1 MNLFL
6 NRDFLFNEIIRRNE
20 TKLRKKIASTF
31 FSKVNLDDV
40 YQDVCIHILVKIRNE
55 NDENLSK
62 WEAEAWLMTV
72 TNNFCTDKLRSL
84 KSHKQV
90 KKYILVLLDDFSE
103 VDRKLFAS
111 KQSHFNAMDPS
122 LSKKEIDINKL
133 MKFLN
138 ERDQMIIVLRFFRNY
153 SIRDIDIELGLNNS
167 AVYIERAVEKLRK
180 VLNVDRHL
188 DFFDQFFS
196 TDFDDN

>member
-1 MNLFL
+1 M

-20 TKLRKKIASTF
+20 TKLRKKIAATF

-40 YQDVCIHILVKIRNE
+40 YQDVCIHILGKIRNE

-90 KKYILVLLDDFSE
+90 KKKILVLLDDFSE
-103 VDRKLFAS
+103 VDRKLFTS
-111 KQSHFNAMDPS
+111 MQSHFNAMDPS

-138 ERDQMIIVLRFFRNY
+138 ERDQMLIVLRFFRNY

>member
-1 MNLFL
+1 M

-20 TKLRKKIASTF
+20 TKLRKKIAATF

-40 YQDVCIHILVKIRNE
+40 YQDVCIHILGKIRNE

-84 KSHKQV
+84 KSQKQV
-90 KKYILVLLDDFSE
+90 KKNILVLLDDFSE
-103 VDRKLFAS
+103 VDRKLFAA
-111 KQSHFNAMDPS
+111 KQSHFNALDPS

-138 ERDQMIIVLRFFRNY
+138 ERDQTLIVLRFFRNY
-153 SIRDIDIELGLNNS
+153 SIRAIDLELGLNNS

>member
-1 MNLFL
+1 L

-20 TKLRKKIASTF
+20 TKLRKKIAATF

-40 YQDVCIHILVKIRNE
+40 YQDVCIHILGKIRNE
-55 NDENLSK
+55 KDENLSK

-84 KSHKQV
+84 KSQKQV
-90 KKYILVLLDDFSE
+90 KKNILVLLDDFSE
-103 VDRKLFAS
+103 VDRKLFAA
-111 KQSHFNAMDPS
+111 KQSHFNALDPS

-133 MKFLN
+133 LKFLN
-138 ERDQMIIVLRFFRNY
+138 ERDQTLIVLRFFRNY
-153 SIRDIDIELGLNNS
+153 SIRAIDLELGLNNS

>member
-1 MNLFL
+1 L

-20 TKLRKKIASTF
+20 TKLRKKIAATF

-40 YQDVCIHILVKIRNE
+40 YQDVCIHILGKIRNE
-55 NDENLSK
+55 KDENLSK

-84 KSHKQV
+84 KSQKQV
-90 KKYILVLLDDFSE
+90 KKNILVLLDDFSE
-103 VDRKLFAS
+103 VDRKLFAA
-111 KQSHFNAMDPS
+111 KQSHFNSLDPS

-138 ERDQMIIVLRFFRNY
+138 ERDQTLIVLRFFRNY
-153 SIRDIDIELGLNNS
+153 SIRDIDSELGLNNS

-180 VLNVDRHL
+180 ALNVDRHL

>member
-1 MNLFL
+1 M

-20 TKLRKKIASTF
+20 TKLRRKIAATF

-40 YQDVCIHILVKIRNE
+40 YQDVCIHILGKIRNE

-62 WEAEAWLMTV
+62 WEAEAWLMKV

-84 KSHKQV
+84 KSQKQG
-90 KKYILVLLDDFSE
+90 KKNILVLLDDFSE
-103 VDRKLFAS
+103 VDRKLFAA
-111 KQSHFNAMDPS
+111 KQSHFNALDPS

-138 ERDQMIIVLRFFRNY
+138 ERDQTLIVLRFFRNY
-153 SIRDIDIELGLNNS
+153 SIRAIDLELGLNNS

-196 TDFDDN
+196 TDFDDI

>member
-1 MNLFL
+1 M

-20 TKLRKKIASTF
+20 TKLRKKIAATF

-40 YQDVCIHILVKIRNE
+40 YQDVCIHILGKIRNE

-84 KSHKQV
+84 KSQKQV
-90 KKYILVLLDDFSE
+90 KKNILVLLDDFSE
-103 VDRKLFAS
+103 VDRKLFAA
-111 KQSHFNAMDPS
+111 KQSHFHALDPS

-138 ERDQMIIVLRFFRNY
+138 ERDQTLIVLRFFRNY
-153 SIRDIDIELGLNNS
+153 SIRDIDCELGLNNS

-180 VLNVDRHL
+180 ALNVDRHL

>member
-1 MNLFL
+1 M

-20 TKLRKKIASTF
+20 TKLRKKIAATF

-40 YQDVCIHILVKIRNE
+40 YQDVCIHILGKIRNE
-55 NDENLSK
+55 KDENLSK

-84 KSHKQV
+84 KSQKQG
-90 KKYILVLLDDFSE
+90 KKNILVLLDDFSE
-103 VDRKLFAS
+103 VDRKSFAA
-111 KQSHFNAMDPS
+111 KQSHFNALDPS

-138 ERDQMIIVLRFFRNY
+138 ERDQTLIVLRFFRNY
-153 SIRDIDIELGLNNS
+153 SIRAIDLELGLNNS

-196 TDFDDN
+196 TDFDDI

>member
-1 MNLFL
+1 M

-20 TKLRKKIASTF
+20 TKLRKKIAATF
-31 FSKVNLDDV
+31 FSKVNLDDL

-90 KKYILVLLDDFSE
+90 KKNILVLLDDFSE
-103 VDRKLFAS
+103 VDRKLFAA
-111 KQSHFNAMDPS
+111 KQSHFNSLDPS

-138 ERDQMIIVLRFFRNY
+138 ERDQMLIVLRFFRNY

>member
-1 MNLFL
+1 M

-20 TKLRKKIASTF
+20 TKLRKKIAATF

-40 YQDVCIHILVKIRNE
+40 YQDVCIHILGKIRNE

-90 KKYILVLLDDFSE
+90 KKKILVLLDDFSE
-103 VDRKLFAS
+103 VDRKLFTS
-111 KQSHFNAMDPS
+111 MQSHFNAMDPS

-133 MKFLN
+133 IKFLN
-138 ERDQMIIVLRFFRNY
+138 ERDQMLIVLRFFRNY

-167 AVYIERAVEKLRK
+167 AVYIERAVEKLRR

>member
-1 MNLFL
+1 M

-20 TKLRKKIASTF
+20 TKLRKKIAATF

-40 YQDVCIHILVKIRNE
+40 YQDVCIHILGKIRNE
-55 NDENLSK
+55 KDENLSK

-90 KKYILVLLDDFSE
+90 KKKILVLLDDFSE

-138 ERDQMIIVLRFFRNY
+138 ERDQMLIVLRFFRNY

>member
-1 MNLFL
+1 M

-20 TKLRKKIASTF
+20 MKLRKKIAATF

-40 YQDVCIHILVKIRNE
+40 YQDVCIHILGKIRNE

-84 KSHKQV
+84 KSQKQV
-90 KKYILVLLDDFSE
+90 KKNILVLLDDFSE
-103 VDRKLFAS
+103 VDRKLFAA
-111 KQSHFNAMDPS
+111 KQSHFNALDPS

-138 ERDQMIIVLRFFRNY
+138 ERDQTLIVLRFFRNY
-153 SIRDIDIELGLNNS
+153 SIRAIDVELGLNNS

-180 VLNVDRHL
+180 ALNVDRHL

>member
-1 MNLFL
+1 M

-40 YQDVCIHILVKIRNE
+40 YQDVCIHILGKIRNE

-84 KSHKQV
+84 KSQKQV
-90 KKYILVLLDDFSE
+90 KKNILVLLDDFSE
-103 VDRKLFAS
+103 VDRKLFAA
-111 KQSHFNAMDPS
+111 KQSHFNALDPS

-138 ERDQMIIVLRFFRNY
+138 ERDQMLIVLRFFRNY
-153 SIRDIDIELGLNNS
+153 SIRAIDIELGLNNS

>member
-1 MNLFL
+1 M

-20 TKLRKKIASTF
+20 TKLRKKIAATF

-40 YQDVCIHILVKIRNE
+40 YQDVCIHILGKIRNE
-55 NDENLSK
+55 KDENLSK

-84 KSHKQV
+84 KSQKQV
-90 KKYILVLLDDFSE
+90 KKNILVLLDDFSE
-103 VDRKLFAS
+103 VDRKLFAA
-111 KQSHFNAMDPS
+111 KQSYFNALDPS

-133 MKFLN
+133 MKCLN
-138 ERDQMIIVLRFFRNY
+138 ERDQTLIVLRFFRNY
-153 SIRDIDIELGLNNS
+153 SIRAIDLELGLNNS

>member
-1 MNLFL
+1 M

-20 TKLRKKIASTF
+20 TKLRKKIAATF

-40 YQDVCIHILVKIRNE
+40 YQDVCIHILGKIRNE

-84 KSHKQV
+84 KSQKQV
-90 KKYILVLLDDFSE
+90 KKNILVLLDDFSE
-103 VDRKLFAS
+103 VDRKLFAA
-111 KQSHFNAMDPS
+111 KQSHFNALDPS

-138 ERDQMIIVLRFFRNY
+138 ERDQTLIVLRFFRNY
-153 SIRDIDIELGLNNS
+153 SIRAIDVELGLNNS

>member
-1 MNLFL
+1 M

-20 TKLRKKIASTF
+20 TKLRKKIAATF

-40 YQDVCIHILVKIRNE
+40 YQDVCIHILGKIRNE

-90 KKYILVLLDDFSE
+90 KKNILVLLDDFSE

-122 LSKKEIDINKL
+122 LSKMEIDINKL

-138 ERDQMIIVLRFFRNY
+138 ERDQMLIVLRFFRNY

-180 VLNVDRHL
+180 ALNVDRHL

>member
-1 MNLFL
+1 M

-40 YQDVCIHILVKIRNE
+40 YQDVCIHILGKIRNE

-84 KSHKQV
+84 KSQKQV
-90 KKYILVLLDDFSE
+90 KKNILVLLDDFSE
-103 VDRKLFAS
+103 VDRKLFAD
-111 KQSHFNAMDPS
+111 KQSHFNALDPS

-138 ERDQMIIVLRFFRNY
+138 ERDQTLIVLRFFRNY
-153 SIRDIDIELGLNNS
+153 SIRDIDSELGLNNS

-180 VLNVDRHL
+180 ALNVDRHL

>member
-1 MNLFL
+1 M

-40 YQDVCIHILVKIRNE
+40 YQDVCIHILGKIRNE

-84 KSHKQV
+84 KSQKQV
-90 KKYILVLLDDFSE
+90 KKNILVLLDDFSE

-122 LSKKEIDINKL
+122 LSKKEIEINKL

-138 ERDQMIIVLRFFRNY
+138 ERDQMLIVLRFFRNY
-153 SIRDIDIELGLNNS
+153 SIRAIDIELGLNNS

>member
-1 MNLFL
+1 M

-20 TKLRKKIASTF
+20 TKLRKKIAATF

-40 YQDVCIHILVKIRNE
+40 YQDVCIHILGKIRNE

-62 WEAEAWLMTV
+62 WEAEAWLMKV

-84 KSHKQV
+84 KSQKQV
-90 KKYILVLLDDFSE
+90 KKNILVLLDDFSE
-103 VDRKLFAS
+103 VDRKLFAT
-111 KQSHFNAMDPS
+111 KQSHFNALDPS

-138 ERDQMIIVLRFFRNY
+138 ERDQTLIVLRFFRNY
-153 SIRDIDIELGLNNS
+153 SIRAIDLELGINNS

-196 TDFDDN
+196 TDFDDI

>member
-1 MNLFL
+1 M

-20 TKLRKKIASTF
+20 TKLRKKIAATF

-40 YQDVCIHILVKIRNE
+40 YQDVCIHILGKIRNE

-90 KKYILVLLDDFSE
+90 KKKILVLLDDFSE
-103 VDRKLFAS
+103 VDRKLFTS
-111 KQSHFNAMDPS
+111 MQSHFNAMDPS

-133 MKFLN
+133 IKFLN
-138 ERDQMIIVLRFFRNY
+138 ERDQMLIVLRFFRNY

>member
-1 MNLFL
+1 M

-20 TKLRKKIASTF
+20 TKLRKKIAATF

-84 KSHKQV
+84 KSHKQG
-90 KKYILVLLDDFSE
+90 KKNILVLLDDFSE

-133 MKFLN
+133 MKCLN
-138 ERDQMIIVLRFFRNY
+138 ERDQTLIVLRFFRNY
-153 SIRDIDIELGLNNS
+153 SIRAIDLELGLNNS

-180 VLNVDRHL
+180 FLNVDRHL

>member
-1 MNLFL
+1 L

-40 YQDVCIHILVKIRNE
+40 YQDVCIHILGKIRNE

-84 KSHKQV
+84 KSQKQV
-90 KKYILVLLDDFSE
+90 KKNILVLLDDFSE
-103 VDRKLFAS
+103 VDRKLFAT
-111 KQSHFNAMDPS
+111 KQSHFNALDPS

-138 ERDQMIIVLRFFRNY
+138 ERDQTLIVLRFFRNY
-153 SIRDIDIELGLNNS
+153 SIRDIDNELGLNNS

-180 VLNVDRHL
+180 ALNVDRHL

>member
-1 MNLFL
+1 M
-6 NRDFLFNEIIRRNE
+6 NRDFLYNEIIRRNE
-20 TKLRKKIASTF
+20 TKLRRKIAATF

-40 YQDVCIHILVKIRNE
+40 YQDVCIHILGKIRNE

-84 KSHKQV
+84 KSQKQGN
-90 KKYILVLLDDFSE
+90 KNILVLLDDFSE
-103 VDRKLFAS
+103 VDRKLFAA
-111 KQSHFNAMDPS
+111 KESHFNTLDPS

-138 ERDQMIIVLRFFRNY
+138 ERDQTLIVLRFFRNY

-196 TDFDDN
+196 TDFDDI

>member
-1 MNLFL
+1 L

-20 TKLRKKIASTF
+20 TKLRKKIAATF

-40 YQDVCIHILVKIRNE
+40 YQDVCIHILGKIRNE

-84 KSHKQV
+84 KSQKQV
-90 KKYILVLLDDFSE
+90 KKNILVLLDDFSE
-103 VDRKLFAS
+103 VDRKLFAA
-111 KQSHFNAMDPS
+111 KQSHFNALDPS

-133 MKFLN
+133 MKCLN
-138 ERDQMIIVLRFFRNY
+138 ERDQTLIVLRFFRNY
-153 SIRDIDIELGLNNS
+153 SIRAIDLELGLNNS

>member
-1 MNLFL
+1 M

-20 TKLRKKIASTF
+20 MKLRKKIAATF

-40 YQDVCIHILVKIRNE
+40 YQDVCIHILGKIRNE

-84 KSHKQV
+84 KSQKQV
-90 KKYILVLLDDFSE
+90 KKNILVLLDDFSE
-103 VDRKLFAS
+103 VDRKLFAA
-111 KQSHFNAMDPS
+111 KQSHFNALDPS

-138 ERDQMIIVLRFFRNY
+138 ERDQTLIVLRFFRNY
-153 SIRDIDIELGLNNS
+153 SIRAIDVELGLNNS

-196 TDFDDN
+196 TDFDDI

>member
-1 MNLFL
+1 M

-40 YQDVCIHILVKIRNE
+40 YQDVCIHILGNIRNE

-72 TNNFCTDKLRSL
+72 TNNFWTDKLRSL
-84 KSHKQV
+84 KSQKQV
-90 KKYILVLLDDFSE
+90 KKNILVLLDDFSE
-103 VDRKLFAS
+103 VDRKLFAA
-111 KQSHFNAMDPS
+111 KQSHFNALDPS

-138 ERDQMIIVLRFFRNY
+138 ERDQMLIVLRFFRNY
-153 SIRDIDIELGLNNS
+153 SIRAIDIELGLNNS

>member
-1 MNLFL
+1 M

-20 TKLRKKIASTF
+20 TKLRKKIAATF

-40 YQDVCIHILVKIRNE
+40 YKDVCIHILGKIRNE

-84 KSHKQV
+84 KSQKQV
-90 KKYILVLLDDFSE
+90 KKNILVLLDDFSE
-103 VDRKLFAS
+103 VDRKLFAT
-111 KQSHFNAMDPS
+111 KQSHFNALDPS

-138 ERDQMIIVLRFFRNY
+138 ERDQTLIVLRFFRNY
-153 SIRDIDIELGLNNS
+153 SIRAIDLELGLNNS

-196 TDFDDN
+196 TDFDDI

>member
-1 MNLFL
+1 M

-40 YQDVCIHILVKIRNE
+40 YQDVCIHILGKIRNE

-84 KSHKQV
+84 KSQKQV
-90 KKYILVLLDDFSE
+90 KKNILVLLDDFSE

-138 ERDQMIIVLRFFRNY
+138 ERDQMLIVLRFFRNY
-153 SIRDIDIELGLNNS
+153 SIRAIDIELGLNNS

>member
-1 MNLFL
+1 M

-20 TKLRKKIASTF
+20 TKLRKKIAATF
-31 FSKVNLDDV
+31 FSKVNLGDV
-40 YQDVCIHILVKIRNE
+40 YQDVCIHILGKIRNE

-84 KSHKQV
+84 KSQKQV
-90 KKYILVLLDDFSE
+90 KKNILVLLDDFSE
-103 VDRKLFAS
+103 VDRKLFAA
-111 KQSHFNAMDPS
+111 KQSYFNALDPS

-133 MKFLN
+133 MKCLN
-138 ERDQMIIVLRFFRNY
+138 ERDQTLIVLRFFRNY
-153 SIRDIDIELGLNNS
+153 SIRAIDLELGLNNS

>member
-1 MNLFL
+1 M

-40 YQDVCIHILVKIRNE
+40 YQDICIHILGKIRNE

-84 KSHKQV
+84 KSQKQV
-90 KKYILVLLDDFSE
+90 NKNILVLLDDFSE
-103 VDRKLFAS
+103 VDRKLFAA
-111 KQSHFNAMDPS
+111 KQSHFNALDPS

-138 ERDQMIIVLRFFRNY
+138 ERDQTLIVLRFFRNY
-153 SIRDIDIELGLNNS
+153 SIRAIDVELGLNNS

-196 TDFDDN
+196 TDFDDH

>member
-1 MNLFL
+1 M

-20 TKLRKKIASTF
+20 TKLRRKIAATF

-40 YQDVCIHILVKIRNE
+40 YQDVCIHILGKIRNE
-55 NDENLSK
+55 KDENLSN

-84 KSHKQV
+84 KSQKQV
-90 KKYILVLLDDFSE
+90 KKNILVLLDDFSE
-103 VDRKLFAS
+103 VDRKLFAA
-111 KQSHFNAMDPS
+111 KQSHFNALDPS
-122 LSKKEIDINKL
+122 MSKKEIDINKL
-133 MKFLN
+133 MKCLN
-138 ERDQMIIVLRFFRNY
+138 ERDQTLIVLRFFRNY
-153 SIRDIDIELGLNNS
+153 SIRAIDVELGLNNS

>member
-1 MNLFL
+1 M

-20 TKLRKKIASTF
+20 TKLRKKIAATF

-90 KKYILVLLDDFSE
+90 KKNILVLLDDFSE

-138 ERDQMIIVLRFFRNY
+138 ERDQMLIVLRFFRNY

>member
-1 MNLFL
+1 M

-40 YQDVCIHILVKIRNE
+40 YQDVCIHILGKIRSE

-84 KSHKQV
+84 KSQKQV
-90 KKYILVLLDDFSE
+90 KKNILVLLDDFSE

-138 ERDQMIIVLRFFRNY
+138 ERDQMLIVLRFFRNY

>member
-1 MNLFL
+1 L

-20 TKLRKKIASTF
+20 TKLKKKIASTF

-40 YQDVCIHILVKIRNE
+40 YQDVCIHILGKIRSE
-55 NDENLSK
+55 NDENISK

-84 KSHKQV
+84 KSQKQV
-90 KKYILVLLDDFSE
+90 KKNILVLLDDFSE
-103 VDRKLFAS
+103 VDRKLFAA
-111 KQSHFNAMDPS
+111 KQSHFNSLDPS

-138 ERDQMIIVLRFFRNY
+138 ERDQTLIVLRFFRNY
-153 SIRDIDIELGLNNS
+153 SIRDIDSELGLNNS

-180 VLNVDRHL
+180 ALNVDRHL

>member
-1 MNLFL
+1 M

-20 TKLRKKIASTF
+20 TKLRKKIAATF

-40 YQDVCIHILVKIRNE
+40 YQDVCIHILGKIRNE

-84 KSHKQV
+84 KSQKQV
-90 KKYILVLLDDFSE
+90 KKNILVLLDDFSE
-103 VDRKLFAS
+103 VDRKLFAA
-111 KQSHFNAMDPS
+111 KQSHFNALDPS

-138 ERDQMIIVLRFFRNY
+138 ERDQTLIVLRFFRNY
-153 SIRDIDIELGLNNS
+153 SIRAIDLELGLNNS

-196 TDFDDN
+196 TDFDDI

>member
-1 MNLFL
+1 M

-20 TKLRKKIASTF
+20 TKLRKKIAATF

-40 YQDVCIHILVKIRNE
+40 YQDVCIHILGKIRNE
-55 NDENLSK
+55 KDENLSK

-84 KSHKQV
+84 KSQKQV
-90 KKYILVLLDDFSE
+90 KKNILVLLDDFSE
-103 VDRKLFAS
+103 VDRKLFAA
-111 KQSHFNAMDPS
+111 KQSHFNALDPS

-133 MKFLN
+133 MKCLN
-138 ERDQMIIVLRFFRNY
+138 ERDQTLIVLRFFRNY
-153 SIRDIDIELGLNNS
+153 SIRAIDLELGLNNS

>member
-1 MNLFL
+1 M

-20 TKLRKKIASTF
+20 MKLRKKIAATF

-40 YQDVCIHILVKIRNE
+40 YQDVCIHILGKIRNE

-84 KSHKQV
+84 KSQKQGNNN
-90 KKYILVLLDDFSE
+90 ILVLLDDFSE
-103 VDRKLFAS
+103 VDRKLFAA
-111 KQSHFNAMDPS
+111 KQSHFNALDPS

-138 ERDQMIIVLRFFRNY
+138 ERDQTLIVLRFFRNY
-153 SIRDIDIELGLNNS
+153 SIRAIDVELGLNNS

-196 TDFDDN
+196 TDFDDI

>member
-1 MNLFL
+1 M

-20 TKLRKKIASTF
+20 TKLRKKIAATF

-40 YQDVCIHILVKIRNE
+40 YQDVCIHILGKIRNE

-62 WEAEAWLMTV
+62 WEAEAWLMKV

-84 KSHKQV
+84 KSQKQV
-90 KKYILVLLDDFSE
+90 KKNILVLLDDFSE
-103 VDRKLFAS
+103 VDRKLFAT
-111 KQSHFNAMDPS
+111 KQSHFNALDPS

-138 ERDQMIIVLRFFRNY
+138 ERDQTLIVLRFFRNY
-153 SIRDIDIELGLNNS
+153 SIRAIDVELGLNNS

>member
-1 MNLFL
+1 L

-40 YQDVCIHILVKIRNE
+40 YQDVCIHILGKIRSE

-84 KSHKQV
+84 KSQKQV
-90 KKYILVLLDDFSE
+90 KKNILVLLDDFSE
-103 VDRKLFAS
+103 VDRKLFAA
-111 KQSHFNAMDPS
+111 KQSHFNSLDPS

-138 ERDQMIIVLRFFRNY
+138 ERDQTLIVLRFFRNY
-153 SIRDIDIELGLNNS
+153 SIRDIDSELGLNNS

-180 VLNVDRHL
+180 ALNVDRHL